1 MTAAKLLAVLVAGL
15 VAFALFGL
23 SFSATLEGGILRAT
37 SVGILMALAG
47 FLGVVLIAR
56 ILSDME
62 K

>member
-1 MTAAKLLAVLVAGL
+1 MNASKAVAVLVAGL

-23 SFSATLEGGILRAT
+23 SFSATLEDGVLLAT
-37 SVGILMALAG
+37 SVGILLGLAG

-56 ILSDME
+56 ILSDMG